1 MIDDE
6 RPTDEPWQNVK
17 SEETWEEGEE
27 ILDNRHGAP
36 HHHENPSFRTLAHD
50 LSTDPTDFEGQ
61 AVLWDGEGFED
72 PKKKSK
78 GSNAVQGASAAGTRA
93 ITMQLV
99 SFYFR
104 YPVKAFMRLRI
115 DYMAVARAINPQI
128 QANAAWTVHQST
140 LGVLAYAVRTH
151 GWRFIPNQVLPPLL
165 ANTSMGIILYTSY
178 LQMLQHQYAPA
189 GHATK
194 RAYPPPPYWATFT
207 AGAAAG
213 AIQSLFAAPLDAI
226 SYRFDVNELTKHTS
240 VLPEPNMRSAPI
252 SFWAYGRRILSEIGW
267 HGVFAGYSLSLA
279 KECFGYGLFFS
290 TFEYVK
296 QQMYYRWL
304 SHYYG
309 HRHRYLHP
317 FGMKPSDPITIIR
330 PHWSLE
336 PMFLLGAGASAS
348 FASHAVFYPL
358 NQIQNAHLKQLEFI
372 DRSNALAAAGLKK
385 HSYGW
390 WTRYSHAYE
399 QTYKDCRELAT
410 RNGGWRRWLYKG
422 YLMNTMKST
431 PSTAAALIVFELVR
445 RKFGE
450 EVGLASIQHDGFEIV
465 L

>member
-240 VLPEPNMRSAPI
+240 VLPEPNMKLQLEPCERVLWI
-252 SFWAYGRRILSEIGW
+252 
-267 HGVFAGYSLSLA
+267 
-279 KECFGYGLFFS
+279 
-290 TFEYVK
+290 
-296 QQMYYRWL
+296 
-304 SHYYG
+304 
-309 HRHRYLHP
+309 RHRYLHP

>member
-27 ILDNRHGAP
+27 ILDSRHGAP

-178 LQMLQHQYAPA
+178 LQILQHQYAPA

-240 VLPEPNMRSAPI
+240 VLPEPN
-252 SFWAYGRRILSEIGW
+252 
-267 HGVFAGYSLSLA
+267 
-279 KECFGYGLFFS
+279 
-290 TFEYVK
+290 
-296 QQMYYRWL
+296 
-304 SHYYG
+304 
-309 HRHRYLHP
+309 
-317 FGMKPSDPITIIR
+317 
-330 PHWSLE
+330 
-336 PMFLLGAGASAS
+336 
-348 FASHAVFYPL
+348 
-358 NQIQNAHLKQLEFI
+358 
-372 DRSNALAAAGLKK
+372 RSNALAAAGLKK

>member
-27 ILDNRHGAP
+27 ILDSRHGAP

-178 LQMLQHQYAPA
+178 LQILQHQYAPA

-240 VLPEPNMRSAPI
+240 VLPEPSMKLAPI
-252 SFWAYGRRILSEIGW
+252 SFWAYGRRILREIGW
-267 HGVFAGYSLSLA
+267 HGVFAGYSLSLV
-279 KECFGYGLFFS
+279 KECCGY
-290 TFEYVK
+290 
-296 QQMYYRWL
+296 
-304 SHYYG
+304 
-309 HRHRYLHP
+309 
-317 FGMKPSDPITIIR
+317 
-330 PHWSLE
+330 
-336 PMFLLGAGASAS
+336 
-348 FASHAVFYPL
+348 
-358 NQIQNAHLKQLEFI
+358 

>member
-1 MIDDE
+1 MTDDE
-6 RPTDEPWQNVK
+6 RPTDTDTDTDEPWQNVK
-17 SEETWEEGEE
+17 DEELWEEG
-27 ILDNRHGAP
+27 L
-36 HHHENPSFRTLAHD
+36 ENSNFRTYSHD
-50 LSTDPTDFEGQ
+50 LSADPTDFEGQ
-61 AVLWDGEGFED
+61 AVLWDGDSFED

-178 LQMLQHQYAPA
+178 LQILQHQYAPA
-189 GHATK
+189 GHSTK

-226 SYRFDVNELTKHTS
+226 SYRFDVNEITKERNIF
-240 VLPEPNMRSAPI
+240 PEINTKSAPL
-252 SFWAYGRRILSEIGW
+252 SFWAYGRRILGEIGL
-267 HGVFAGYSLSLA
+267 HGVFAGYSLSLI
-279 KECFGYGLFFS
+279 KECLGYGLFFS
-290 TFEYVK
+290 TFEYIK
-296 QQMYYRWL
+296 QQMYYKWL

-317 FGMKPSDPITIIR
+317 FGKPSDPITIIR

-348 FASHAVFYPL
+348 FASHAAFYPL

-390 WTRYSHAYE
+390 WTRYSHSYE
-399 QTYKDCRELAT
+399 QTYKDCRDLAIK
-410 RNGGWRRWLYKG
+410 NGGWRRWLYKG

>member
-1 MIDDE
+1 MTGDE
-6 RPTDEPWQNVK
+6 RPTGIDAPSHNVNDRGR
-17 SEETWEEGEE
+17 GEE
-27 ILDNRHGAP
+27 EPYNRHRAP
-36 HHHENPSFRTLAHD
+36 HHHDNPSFRTLAHD
-50 LSTDPTDFEGQ
+50 LSSDPTDFEGQ
-61 AVLWDGEGFED
+61 AVLWDGDGFED

-78 GSNAVQGASAAGTRA
+78 SSNAVQGASAAGTRA
-93 ITMQLV
+93 VTMQLV

-128 QANAAWTVHQST
+128 QANAAWTIHQST

-165 ANTSMGIILYTSY
+165 ANTSMGVILYTSY
-178 LQMLQHQYAPA
+178 LQILQHQYPPA

-194 RAYPPPPYWATFT
+194 RAYPPAPYWATFT

-213 AIQSLFAAPLDAI
+213 ALQSLFAAPLDAI
-226 SYRFDVNELTKHTS
+226 SYRFDINELTKH
-240 VLPEPNMRSAPI
+240 ENI
-252 SFWAYGRRILSEIGW
+252 SFWKYGNRILGEIGL

-279 KECFGYGLFFS
+279 KECLGYGLFFS
-290 TFEYVK
+290 TFEYFK
-296 QQMYYRWL
+296 QQMYYKWL

-317 FGMKPSDPITIIR
+317 FGTKPSDPITIIR

-348 FASHAVFYPL
+348 FASHGVFYPL

-399 QTYKDCRELAT
+399 QTYKDCRELAVLH
-410 RNGGWRRWLYKG
+410 GGWRRWLYKG